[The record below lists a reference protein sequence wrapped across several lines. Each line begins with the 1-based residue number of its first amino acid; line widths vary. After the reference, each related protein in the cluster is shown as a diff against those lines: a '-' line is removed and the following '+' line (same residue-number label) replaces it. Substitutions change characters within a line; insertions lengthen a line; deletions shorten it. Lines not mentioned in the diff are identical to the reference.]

1 MLDQLDNCGG
11 MSDLSLWT
19 QPQFRAVLAFIACV
33 IALTAIAFLSDWDKF
48 RNEARRE
55 RNAKKRW
62 WND

>member
-11 MSDLSLWT
+11 MSGLRLWT

-33 IALTAIAFLSDWDKF
+33 FALTSIAFIPDWD
-48 RNEARRE
+48 RIRDEARRE

-62 WND
+62 WD

>member
-11 MSDLSLWT
+11 MSGLSLWT

-33 IALTAIAFLSDWDKF
+33 VAFLVVYFITDWD
-48 RNEARRE
+48 RMRDEARRE

-62 WND
+62 WD